1 MKRYI
6 TILILG
12 LLATTMAQGQIKIGG
27 SVYGGG
33 NHGNVDGSAN
43 VRVCAGDINKVFGG
57 ARMAN
62 IGGNTYVHIDG
73 AHATGYSV
81 INYVYGGNDVAGK
94 IGTIDSLNRKNP
106 SDEQKTLPTEIAG
119 NTDGVDLTWNS
130 YVHLSTKVDEE
141 GHAADDA
148 KKCFIGQMFAGGNGD
163 FTYTDDEGNPLMV
176 GEQYV
181 AKEGDDIIAYSE
193 TELSKP
199 ELDKTY
205 LDIQGGTIFFA
216 HGGGNNA
223 TVREKAVIHVAN
235 PSEVVTDIKVN
246 AETGLE
252 DNESGTDILTDDRIY
267 PDRPS
272 VWW

>member
-1 MKRYI
+1 MKKVI
-6 TILILG
+6 TIIGQIRPMSPMGLMGRMRLMG
-12 LLATTMAQGQIKIGG
+12 LLGPMALLRLLVTLSFFICHFSFSVAQIKIGG

-106 SDEQKTLPTEIAG
+106 LDEQKTLPTEIA

-130 YVHLSTKVDEE
+130 YVHLSTKTPSEAVYYT
-141 GHAADDA
+141 
-148 KKCFIGQMFAGGNGD
+148 AGGD
-163 FTYTDDEGNPLMV
+163 
-176 GEQYV
+176 
-181 AKEGDDIIAYSE
+181 
-193 TELSKP
+193 
-199 ELDKTY
+199 
-205 LDIQGGTIFFA
+205 
-216 HGGGNNA
+216 
-223 TVREKAVIHVAN
+223 
-235 PSEVVTDIKVN
+235 
-246 AETGLE
+246 
-252 DNESGTDILTDDRIY
+252 
-267 PDRPS
+267 
-272 VWW
+272 